1 MSQIN
6 LALEG
11 VSTPEDLNRV
21 TTALMTLDG
30 VESVDIGR
38 DWAQVEGSVSRAA
51 LIEAV
56 ASLHNGYVAR

>member
-11 VSTPEDLNRV
+11 LSTPEDLNRV
-21 TTALMTLDG
+21 TTALMMVDG
-30 VESVDIGR
+30 VETVDIGR
-38 DWAQVEGSVSRAA
+38 DWAEVDGNASRAA

-56 ASLHNGYVAR
+56 AALNGGYAAR

>member
-11 VSTPEDLNRV
+11 LSTPEDLNRV
-21 TTALMTLDG
+21 TTALMMVDG
-30 VESVDIGR
+30 VETVDIGR
-38 DWAQVEGSVSRAA
+38 DWAEVDGNVSRAA

-56 ASLHNGYVAR
+56 AALKGGFAAR